1 MYRLDDKRQTRLIYV
16 CFAIYAS
23 SYLAKLNF
31 NALLV
36 EILRDLGG
44 ARSAAGLVG
53 SFFFFSYGIG
63 QVVNGFIAKYTD
75 ERVIMT
81 ASLFG
86 SALCNLAMSFAPS
99 IGVMKYIWLLNGI
112 VMSPLWCNIVKVQG
126 KYISQKNLPKSLSI
140 IGLTTPVGTALNY
153 GICAAFAAFSTWKMS
168 FRFAAVLMTAMS
180 LLWFAVIG
188 DVKRSSSPEP
198 DKQAAASKADDS
210 SRVGKS
216 LTVKVAVTLGA
227 MFLAGAFTQFT
238 REGLNAWVPSILT
251 EVYNMPSTLSIAL
264 TLLLPLLGSVGNFL
278 LVVLERRCRN
288 FLALS
293 ILFTVV
299 AAAFTVI
306 LTVSFSP
313 NSFVITFACF
323 IIVCAC
329 CATLANI
336 TTNHLPL
343 YYRDRFDTGRM
354 AGIGQGF
361 CYIGSTLSTY
371 TLGYVADRG
380 GWNSVF
386 VMLSAVVSVS
396 AVICITVA
404 CLSSHRKA
412 SIKPKA

>member
-1 MYRLDDKRQTRLIYV
+1 MYRLDDKKQIRLIYV
-16 CFAIYAS
+16 CFTVYAS

-75 ERVIMT
+75 ERILMT

-99 IGVMKYIWLLNGI
+99 IGIMKYIWLINGI
-112 VMSPLWCNIVKVQG
+112 VMSPLWCNIIKVQG
-126 KYISQKNLPKSLSI
+126 KYISEKNMPRSLSI

-153 GICAAFAAFSTWKMS
+153 GICAAFAAFSSWKMS
-168 FRFAAVLMTAMS
+168 FRFSAVLMAVMS
-180 LLWFAVIG
+180 LLWFAVMG
-188 DVKRSSSPEP
+188 DVKCSRVPEP
-198 DKQAAASKADDS
+198 DKKTVVPNADDG
-210 SRVGKS
+210 SRA
-216 LTVKVAVTLGA
+216 VKTRNIGIVVTLGA
-227 MFLAGAFTQFT
+227 MFIAGTFTQFT

-251 EVYNMPSTLSIAL
+251 EIYGMSSTVSIAL
-264 TLLLPLLGSVGNFL
+264 TLFLPLLGSIGNFL
-278 LVVLERRCRN
+278 LVILERRYRN
-288 FLALS
+288 FLMLS
-293 ILFTVV
+293 IVFTAV
-299 AAAFTVI
+299 ATVFTVI

-313 NSFVITFACF
+313 DSFVITFACF
-323 IIVCAC
+323 IIISIC

-336 TTNHLPL
+336 TTSHLPL
-343 YYRDRFDTGRM
+343 HYRDSFDTGRM

-386 VMLSAVVSVS
+386 VMLSAVISVS

-404 CLSSHRKA
+404 SLSHRRTA
-412 SIKPKA
+412 RNIRRV